1 MINLYDI
8 LKAANGQLFGEPAAN
23 LFTDFALDP
32 QHVDDN
38 TLFVAQRSDRGD
50 THQYIEEAIARG
62 ASGVLCTEPPD
73 CDTDGVSV
81 LMVRDTVDALLAWSH
96 QIIGKL
102 NVTTIA
108 VAGSSGKSMALD
120 AITRVLQTRYEVHRG
135 NVDADGRLSVAL
147 ALAKLTPKHDYVVLK
162 LSSQNPGDMAQ
173 MVEAVQ
179 PRIVVLNHI
188 DCVHP
193 AAFES
198 CKQYID
204 EQGVLMDF
212 LSPGALAV
220 FNYDDDETRELA
232 GRAREGVDVKTIGID
247 RFGADVLAFNVKV
260 GRERLGFDVRYAG
273 ERYVGRWSPVQG
285 QHHLYGLL
293 SAVAVADFTDIA
305 VDDALKALTNLQ
317 PLPGRMMPLDGIHGI
332 ALFDDSYRAS
342 HSSTM
347 AALDWL
353 KAVDTEDTRTIFIMG
368 DMDDVGDNSRYGH
381 RSIGQY
387 AAEIADIIITQGAE
401 AALAGRAAIDVG
413 LSARCVRTTYSA
425 QDTVETLQSFDL
437 NENDVVLVKGGAAA
451 RMEQVVRL
459 LLADKAD
466 AEKLVRQQKT
476 SIETVAHTLRP
487 SRVEVDATVLAE
499 NVRIIKSQVGDD
511 VTLMAVVKADGYGHG
526 AVMAARTA
534 LMNGAGYLAVAS
546 MEEAMELRT
555 AGIDAPVLVLSYAPA
570 ESVRQA
576 IRQNITLSVYDLEQ
590 AKLYDRAAHDIDG
603 QLTVHIKIDSGM
615 GRLGFLSDDALTA
628 FRHFQALNRLEF
640 EGIYTH
646 FSDADASPDYT
657 QQQVETFQEVLRP
670 LRAAGFSFTYI
681 HAANSPGMLLSS
693 DNHFNMVRPGLILYG
708 LQPSDSVPLPD
719 GVKPL
724 LAWKT
729 TILQVK
735 TFPPGHPI
743 GYGRTYY
750 TQSDERIAILP
761 VGYADGLRRSPQTW
775 EYVLIHGQ
783 RAPLVGRVSMEKT
796 AVNVSDIPGVKAG
809 DEVVLLGQQGDE
821 QITAEMIAAWLGTI
835 NYEVVTTIL
844 PRVSRL

>member
-8 LKAANGQLFGEPAAN
+8 LKAANGQLFGEPKAN

-32 QHVDDN
+32 QHVDNN

-50 THQYIEEAIARG
+50 THQYIKEAIASG

-81 LMVRDTVDALLAWSH
+81 LMVRDTVDALLDWSH
-96 QIIGKL
+96 YTLGKL
-102 NVTTIA
+102 GVTTIA

-120 AITRVLQTRYEVHRG
+120 AITRVLRTRYEVHRG

-147 ALAKLTPKHDYVVLK
+147 ALAKLTPTHDYVVLK
-162 LSSQNPGDMAQ
+162 LSSEHSGDMAQ

-193 AAFES
+193 AAFED
-198 CKQYID
+198 CRQYIN
-204 EQGVLMDF
+204 EQSVLVDY

-220 FNYDDDETRELA
+220 FNYDDDKTRELA
-232 GRAREGVDVKTIGID
+232 SRARDGVQVKTIGID
-247 RFGADVLAFNVKV
+247 RFGADVLAFNVKS

-273 ERYVGRWSPVQG
+273 ERYVGRWSPVLG

-293 SAVAVADFTDIA
+293 SALAVADFAEIA
-305 VDDALKALTNLQ
+305 VDDALKALTDLE
-317 PLPGRMMPLDGIHGI
+317 PLPGRMSPLKGENGM
-332 ALFDDSYRAS
+332 LLVDDSYRAS
-342 HSSTM
+342 YSSTK

-353 KAVDTEDTRTIFIMG
+353 NAINTDDTRTIFIMG
-368 DMDDVGDNSRYGH
+368 DMDDVGENSRYGH

-387 AAEIADIIITQGAE
+387 AADIADIIITQGAE
-401 AALAGRAAIDVG
+401 AALVGRAAIDVG
-413 LSARCVRTTYSA
+413 VSARYVRPTYSA
-425 QDTVETLQSFDL
+425 RDTVETLRSFEPG
-437 NENDVVLVKGGAAA
+437 ENDVVLVKGGESA
-451 RMEQVVRL
+451 RMETVVRS
-459 LLADKAD
+459 LLADDTD
-466 AEKLVRQQKT
+466 AEKLVRQEAT

-487 SRVEVDATVLAE
+487 SRVEVDATILAE
-499 NVRIIKSQVGDD
+499 NVRIIKSLIGDSI
-511 VTLMAVVKADGYGHG
+511 TLMAVVKADGYGHG

-534 LMNGAGYLAVAS
+534 LMNGADYLAVAS

-555 AGIDAPVLVLSYAPA
+555 AGIDAPVLVFSYAPA

-576 IRQNITLSVYDLEQ
+576 VRQKITLSVYDLNQ
-590 AKLYDRAAHDIDG
+590 AQLYDRAARDISG
-603 QLTVHIKIDSGM
+603 KLAVHIKIDSGM
-615 GRLGFLSDDALTA
+615 GRLGFLSDEAVTV
-628 FRHFQALNRLEF
+628 FRHFQALNHLEF

-646 FSDADASPDYT
+646 FSDAEASPEYT
-657 QQQVETFQEVLRP
+657 EQQVETFQQVLRP
-670 LRAAGFSFTYI
+670 LRAAGFSFKYI
-681 HAANSPGMLLSS
+681 HAANSPGTLLSS
-693 DNHFNMVRPGLILYG
+693 DNHFNMVRPGLMLYG
-708 LQPSDSVPLPD
+708 LQPSNAVPLPE
-719 GVKPL
+719 GVRPL
-724 LAWKT
+724 LTWKT
-729 TILQVK
+729 TVLQVK

-750 TQSDERIAILP
+750 TRGEERIAILP

-775 EYVLIHGQ
+775 DYVLVHGQ
-783 RAPLVGRVSMEKT
+783 RAPLVGRVSMEK
-796 AVNVSDIPGVKAG
+796 AAINVTDIAGVKAG

-821 QITAEMIAAWLGTI
+821 HITAEMIADWLGTI

-844 PRVSRL
+844 PRASRL